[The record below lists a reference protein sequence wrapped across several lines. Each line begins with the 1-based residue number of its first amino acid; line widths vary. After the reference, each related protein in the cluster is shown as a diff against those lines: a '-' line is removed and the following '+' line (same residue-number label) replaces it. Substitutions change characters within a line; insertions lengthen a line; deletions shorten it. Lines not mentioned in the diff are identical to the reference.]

1 MLETYQ
7 SSSNNLLLNP
17 DQFVDAAYTPSL
29 LGNHGTGSGRGARL
43 ELLDEE
49 PTTPPVADRQ
59 PPPEDIDRT
68 SPTDI
73 DLHAP
78 HADMD
83 SPTRMDQRPGPA
95 SLIHLQRIY
104 NF

>member
-29 LGNHGTGSGRGARL
+29 LANHGTGSGRGARL

-78 HADMD
+78 PCRHGLPCAHGSATWAGVADT
-83 SPTRMDQRPGPA
+83 SPA
-95 SLIHLQRIY
+95 YL
-104 NF
+104 